1 MSQRYLGD
9 KSFDNDLKKPETIER
24 NEKKLKWLLSLLSW
38 EISIA
43 LSIIGYFLSKAGTRD
58 DLVCKIDKQYGVIG
72 FFIMMVSLY
81 LIILLVLY
89 KIKLNILIMIKNN
102 ELEKSSGTIYAKS
115 FNKFFIFELYV
126 LFRF

>member
-43 LSIIGYFLSKAGTRD
+43 LSIIGYFLSKAETRD
-58 DLVCKIDKQYGVIG
+58 DLYVK
-72 FFIMMVSLY
+72 
-81 LIILLVLY
+81 LINNLELLVFL
-89 KIKLNILIMIKNN
+89 
-102 ELEKSSGTIYAKS
+102 
-115 FNKFFIFELYV
+115 
-126 LFRF
+126 

>member
-89 KIKLNILIMIKNN
+89 KIKLKI
-102 ELEKSSGTIYAKS
+102 
-115 FNKFFIFELYV
+115 
-126 LFRF
+126 